1 MNLRI
6 EVPANL
12 ESLLRLRAKEAGVNV
27 ESYVLNT
34 ISERLAC
41 VPTECVPPEESDL
54 SAEQFSQWITKWAN
68 QFPTSDGQI
77 DDSRES
83 IYAGR
88 GE

>member
-12 ESLLRLRAKEAGVNV
+12 ENLLMLRAKEAGVDV
-27 ESYVLNT
+27 ESYVLEA
-34 ISERLAC
+34 ISDRLAT
-41 VPTECVPPEESDL
+41 VPNEPSEL
-54 SAEQFSQWITKWAN
+54 SAEQFSQWLTKWAYR
-68 QFPTSDGQI
+68 FPTPEGQI